1 MKGRKRHTGCRDGTW
16 ERGWGEEGG
25 RKGRYGAEGRGIE
38 EEVKEKINEGKPGD
52 GVWERKEWR

>member
-1 MKGRKRHTGCRDGTW
+1 MG
-16 ERGWGEEGG
+16 EGWGEEGG